1 MTEISEIM
9 CEVEPTI
16 HAKMDEWQT
25 PGVSIGV
32 YDGGETT
39 EKTYGIASIATHQPI
54 TPDTMFQ
61 IGSIS
66 KIFTTTLVMTLVDE
80 GLVSLDVPVIGYLP
94 DLPLADEQARQSI
107 TLRHLLTHTA
117 GFYGDRFDDQ
127 GYGDDALARA
137 VAAFSSLPQQTA
149 PGEIWTYCN
158 AGFDL
163 AGRIVEVILGERFED
178 AMRTRVFEPAGMQN
192 VTYFAQEAILHAVAV
207 GHGPDGKG
215 GTKIFSPWPI
225 PRRSNPAGGI
235 STIPADLLRFAHM
248 HMNDGEIDG
257 RRILRPQSA
266 QLMRTKQVDADAGRE
281 WGLGWSLRTIDRTK
295 ISEHNGA
302 TNGFTARLT
311 TIQEKQFAIAILT
324 NGDRGGNVHS
334 AISSAVLE
342 RRFGFKEQKPRPVEI
357 DDSLLARYAGRYR
370 QDLAEMDLTLEE
382 GQFSVT
388 RRSTNPFSG
397 EQTEREPFK
406 FVPTGE
412 RRLIAVGGESDGSEA
427 DLILNPDGS
436 VRFLRFGGRLAFP
449 VSTE

>member
-1 MTEISEIM
+1 
-9 CEVEPTI
+9 
-16 HAKMDEWQT
+16 
-25 PGVSIGV
+25 
-32 YDGGETT
+32 
-39 EKTYGIASIATHQPI
+39 
-54 TPDTMFQ
+54 
-61 IGSIS
+61 
-66 KIFTTTLVMTLVDE
+66 MTLVDE
-80 GLVSLDVPVIGYLP
+80 GLVALDVPVIDYLP
-94 DLPLADEQARQSI
+94 DLPLADERARRSI

-127 GYGDDALARA
+127 GCGDDALARA

-163 AGRIVEVILGERFED
+163 AGRIVEVVLDARFED
-178 AMRTRVFEPAGMQN
+178 AMRARVFEPTGMGN
-192 VTYFAQEAILHAVAV
+192 VTYFAQEAILHPVAV
-207 GHGPDGKG
+207 GHGSDGNG
-215 GTKIFSPWPI
+215 GIKIFSPWPI

-235 STIPADLLRFAHM
+235 STIPAELLRFARM

-257 RRILRPQSA
+257 RRVFQAESA
-266 QLMRTKQVDADAGRE
+266 RLMRTKQADADAGRE
-281 WGLGWSLRTIDRTK
+281 WGLGWSLRTIDGTL
-295 ISEHNGA
+295 IAEHNGA

-311 TIQEKQFAIAILT
+311 TIPEKQFAIAILT

-342 RRFGFKEQKPRPVEI
+342 RRFGLKEQKPQPVER
-357 DDSLLARYAGRYR
+357 DNERLARYAGRYR
-370 QDLAEMDLTLEE
+370 QDLAEMDLTLEN
-382 GQFSVT
+382 GRFSVT

-397 EQTEREPFK
+397 EHTEREPFH

-436 VRFLRFGGRLAFP
+436 IRFLRFGGRLAVP
-449 VSTE
+449 VAGD

>member
-1 MTEISEIM
+1 MSTISDILRDL
-9 CEVEPTI
+9 EPTI
-16 HAKMDEWQT
+16 DAKMDEWQT

-32 YDGGETT
+32 FDDGELT
-39 EKTYGIASIATHQPI
+39 ERSFGIESIATRHGV
-54 TPDTMFQ
+54 TPETLFQ

-80 GLVSLDVPVIGYLP
+80 GLITLDVPVIDYLS
-94 DLPLADEQARQSI
+94 DLPLADERARQSI

-163 AGRIVEVILGERFED
+163 AGRIVEVVTGQRFED
-178 AMRTRVFEPAGMQN
+178 AMRARVFQPIGMQN
-192 VTYFAQEAILHAVAV
+192 VTYFAQEAILHPVAV
-207 GHGPDGKG
+207 GHGPYGDGG
-215 GTKIFSPWPI
+215 IKIFSPWPI

-235 STIPADLLRFAHM
+235 STMPADLLRFARM

-257 RRILRPQSA
+257 RPVLHSTSA

-281 WGLGWSLRTIDRTK
+281 WGLGWSLRTVNGVLIA
-295 ISEHNGA
+295 EHNGA
-302 TNGFTARLT
+302 TNGFAARLT
-311 TIQEKQFAIAILT
+311 TIPEKQFAIAILT

-342 RRFGFKEQKPRPVEI
+342 RRFGLKVQKPKPVEI
-357 DDSLLARYAGRYR
+357 EHSVLARYEGRYR
-370 QDLAEMDLTLEE
+370 QDLAEMELTLED
-382 GQFSVT
+382 GRFAVT

-397 EQTEREPFK
+397 EQTERQPFH

-412 RRLIAVGGESDGSEA
+412 RRLIAVGGDSDGSEA

-436 VRFLRFGGRLAFP
+436 VRYLRFGGRLAFP
-449 VSTE
+449 VP